1 MKSTSSN
8 SSPLAVLF
16 FTVFL
21 DLMGF
26 GLIIPILPTYSK
38 SLGAPYWEIGAI
50 AVMFPLMQFLF
61 SSFWGGLSDRFGRRP
76 IMLTSVFIT
85 VIAWLF
91 FSQADKIFLL
101 FAARALSGFGAA
113 NLSVAQAYISDVT
126 KPENRTKAFG
136 IIGAAFGLGFVIGPF
151 IGGFIKENS
160 SLGIEMVGFVA
171 AGFSFINLI
180 MTYFMLPESLKEKS
194 YGRKLFPN
202 PFGDVINGF
211 KREMTGSLLLINF
224 VYIGAFS
231 MMQITAALLWEE
243 RYGLSEGEVG
253 YMFSYIGVL
262 AVIIQGGLI
271 GWINRK
277 LGERKL
283 LILGNI
289 LMFGGLLM
297 MPFVPIHLFIPLELL
312 AMAIISFG
320 NSFLTPT
327 INTLLSK
334 NTSEAEQGKI
344 LGTNQSVGSL
354 ARLVGPLLGSSLYG
368 LAFYLPYVAAS
379 LIMLLVTWLS
389 VRMIKKHI
397 HKV

>member
-1 MKSTSSN
+1 
-8 SSPLAVLF
+8 
-16 FTVFL
+16 
-21 DLMGF
+21 
-26 GLIIPILPTYSK
+26 
-38 SLGAPYWEIGAI
+38 
-50 AVMFPLMQFLF
+50 
-61 SSFWGGLSDRFGRRP
+61 
-76 IMLTSVFIT
+76 
-85 VIAWLF
+85 
-91 FSQADKIFLL
+91 
-101 FAARALSGFGAA
+101 
-113 NLSVAQAYISDVT
+113 
-126 KPENRTKAFG
+126 
-136 IIGAAFGLGFVIGPF
+136 
-151 IGGFIKENS
+151 
-160 SLGIEMVGFVA
+160 
-171 AGFSFINLI
+171 

-283 LILGNI
+283 LILGNV
-289 LMFGGLLM
+289 LMFCGLLM

-320 NSFLTPT
+320 NSFLS
-327 INTLLSK
+327 IS
-334 NTSEAEQGKI
+334 
-344 LGTNQSVGSL
+344 
-354 ARLVGPLLGSSLYG
+354 
-368 LAFYLPYVAAS
+368 
-379 LIMLLVTWLS
+379 
-389 VRMIKKHI
+389 
-397 HKV
+397 